1 MTFLVHLWF
10 LYSLCRYALPVI
22 AVRWQCCCDPHLGQY
37 SSKTTLQSKL
47 EVVLRYNLGEIPL
60 CLLFFFTLFYLQVN
74 PEKCHV
80 KKQIMFMTTWGFFP
94 EICENRA
101 SGQP

>member
-1 MTFLVHLWF
+1 MFT
-10 LYSLCRYALPVI
+10 
-22 AVRWQCCCDPHLGQY
+22 
-37 SSKTTLQSKL
+37 
-47 EVVLRYNLGEIPL
+47 
-60 CLLFFFTLFYLQVN
+60 FFFLLYFTLQVN

-94 EICENRA
+94 EIRENRA